1 MCLCDCAFVRLC
13 VCVTGERFSP
23 VQHHRHVLPVVS
35 NLTITLHRR
44 LANFDDKCSDGDAE
58 GNDDDAEDD
67 GYDDGDD
74 HDTDLVVSILI
85 LNMLGNKSD
94 RVDRFLKMRL
104 LTKLTLS
111 KTPKKSEFW
120 RNSIS
125 RECNLVSI
133 NIFGVRFFIHLLL
146 NRIPK
151 SAVIPCN
158 STSFLLG

>member
-1 MCLCDCAFVRLC
+1 MCLYNCAFVQLC

-23 VQHHRHVLPVVS
+23 VQHHRNVLPVVS

-67 GYDDGDD
+67 ADDY
-74 HDTDLVVSILI
+74 TDLVVSILI

-104 LTKLTLS
+104 LT
-111 KTPKKSEFW
+111 
-120 RNSIS
+120 
-125 RECNLVSI
+125 
-133 NIFGVRFFIHLLL
+133 
-146 NRIPK
+146 
-151 SAVIPCN
+151 
-158 STSFLLG
+158 